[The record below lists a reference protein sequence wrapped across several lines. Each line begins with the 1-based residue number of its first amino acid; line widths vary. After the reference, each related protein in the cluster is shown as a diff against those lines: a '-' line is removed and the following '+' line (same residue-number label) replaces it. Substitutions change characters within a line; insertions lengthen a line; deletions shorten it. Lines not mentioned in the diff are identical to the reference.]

1 MKWVKK
7 SLNESLTVKTHV
19 CLTPAKKGGTTFRF
33 PQTADAYLI
42 ESQWSGEIGKY
53 LNWGLERSIPHKY
66 STSIIRVM

>member
-19 CLTPAKKGGTTFRF
+19 CLTPAKKGGTFRF
-33 PQTADAYLI
+33 PQNADAYLL
-42 ESQWSGEIGKY
+42 ESQWSGGISKY

-66 STSIIRVM
+66 ATSIIRIM